1 MFSFRFHF
9 ELVKSITM
17 IPIQQEMQA
26 GALPTADSGDPGS
39 ILASRMLASRA
50 PISAS
55 NAICPISP
63 PVPIGPI
70 SPTMAPIGQPGRAH
84 QWHPGTQY
92 TGSPATS
99 NPTLS
104 ADASLPAF
112 FPSTFEP
119 PNQNSPHHHQQQSLQ
134 QHQHQH
140 LANHAG
146 GGGSGLSLNKTLV
159 SEQGDPGSVGS
170 GSGSNSGAGPSG
182 LMQGGEGAFG
192 APPMADGLS
201 MASSSHS
208 ILRGVLPGSLD
219 ELCPVCNDKVSGY
232 HYGACLGLIYLYI
245 LSSAF
250 ALGCPTVRQR
260 SHLTKRTT
268 LNSLTSRQYSS
279 LAINSCWKILL
290 TTV

>member
-1 MFSFRFHF
+1 
-9 ELVKSITM
+9 M

-26 GALPTADSGDPGS
+26 GALPATDSGDSGS
-39 ILASRMLASRA
+39 ILASRTLASRG
-50 PISAS
+50 
-55 NAICPISP
+55 PISP

-70 SPTMAPIGQPGRAH
+70 SPTMAPIGQPGLAH
-84 QWHPGTQY
+84 QWQPGAQY

-99 NPTLS
+99 TPTLS

-119 PNQNSPHHHQQQSLQ
+119 PNQNSPHHHQQQSFQ

-146 GGGSGLSLNKTLV
+146 GGGSGLSLNMSAV

-170 GSGSNSGAGPSG
+170 SAGPSG
-182 LMQGGEGAFG
+182 LMPGGGGDGAFG
-192 APPMADGLS
+192 APPTADGLS

-232 HYGACLGLIYLYI
+232 HYGARLCFI
-245 LSSAF
+245 LVQSTFSLPLSLSA
-250 ALGCPTVRQR
+250 ARLLDSVC
-260 SHLTKRTT
+260 HLTKRT
-268 LNSLTSRQYSS
+268 
-279 LAINSCWKILL
+279 KIH
-290 TTV
+290 